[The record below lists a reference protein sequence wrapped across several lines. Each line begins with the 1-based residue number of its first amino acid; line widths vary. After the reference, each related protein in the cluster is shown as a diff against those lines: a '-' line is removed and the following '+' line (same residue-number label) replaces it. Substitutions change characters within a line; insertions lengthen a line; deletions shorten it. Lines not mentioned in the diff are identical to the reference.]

1 MAINAFLIRC
11 LYGYE
16 DDYDV
21 QSVLWIEDDVL
32 MCKRK

>member
-11 LYGYE
+11 QYGYG

-32 MCKRK
+32 MYKKK